1 VASTRHPHPGTGLF
15 EGYGPNSEPSAAL
28 AAAGATLLV
37 TVDCGTTS
45 HEPLAEAQRL
55 GLATIVID
63 HHQADE
69 ALPPALAVVNPNR
82 LDDLSQLGYLAAVGL
97 TFMVVVR

>member
-1 VASTRHPHPGTGLF
+1 MLARFLRHGGLDPIIHIPDRIF
-15 EGYGPNSEPSAAL
+15 EGYGPNIEAIQSL
-28 AAAGATLLV
+28 RAAGATLLV

-63 HHQADE
+63 HLE
-69 ALPPALAVVNPNR
+69 KSPTEN
-82 LDDLSQLGYLAAVGL
+82 
-97 TFMVVVR
+97 